1 MTMKPRVVQS
11 ERFHGLLVPFTK
23 ILLARRPR
31 PHVATHDENSLVAEP
46 DMHVRTHTV
55 KM

>member
-23 ILLARRPR
+23 SLLASTEKNFAALNEALKKRVETTTPARGN
-31 PHVATHDENSLVAEP
+31 A
-46 DMHVRTHTV
+46 
-55 KM
+55 